1 MPESSKQVIRKSQ
14 KTLHT
19 YSGELVPFGKHRSD
33 KAPTNM
39 IGHVQ
44 FFAQYFLQDLQTAND
59 QEIIPAHKWLDE
71 NTNTLKQ
78 CSDISDIVE
87 LLEHKGYLTPD
98 TVAEIS
104 KTTSAPMLIAG
115 DFEETV
121 PSGDALDV
129 VFSAS
134 NILERLASPD
144 TCSAERQQLVC
155 EAEFCKFSQTEQETL
170 LGILWQYILDHRNS
184 EDSMELVAAGS
195 AIRKFAALMPMDR
208 MEDLAVLIEPGYNT
222 PPAIEVELELAK
234 MVYRNYEV
242 YPPAEP
248 DQQSQLTIQ
257 LWRLA
262 QDYLNPR
269 FLLRE
274 KHSAVASLAI
284 EALIAMRSSVAEAAW
299 RAALECPYQWF
310 GEMVSDHVAT
320 LRSCW
325 SGRND
330 SAVAWLD
337 ELRSRVI
344 KANL

>member
-1 MPESSKQVIRKSQ
+1 MPESSQQVIKKLP
-14 KTLHT
+14 KTAFAYT
-19 YSGELVPFGKHRSD
+19 GDLVLVEKHRSG
-33 KAPTNM
+33 KEPANM
-39 IGHVQ
+39 VGYLQ
-44 FFAQYFLQDLQTAND
+44 FSAQYILQNLQTVND
-59 QEIIPAHKWLDE
+59 QEIISARKWLDE
-71 NTNTLKQ
+71 NTNKLKQ
-78 CSDISDIVE
+78 YSDIAE
-87 LLEHKGYLTPD
+87 LLEHKGHLTPD
-98 TVAEIS
+98 TITEIH
-104 KTTSAPMLIAG
+104 KTTSAPTLIAG
-115 DFEETV
+115 DFAETV

-129 VFSAS
+129 VFSTS

-170 LGILWQYILDHRNS
+170 LEILWQYILDHRNS
-184 EDSMELVAAGS
+184 NDSGELVAAGS
-195 AIRKFAALMPMDR
+195 AIRKYAALMPMDR

-242 YPPAEP
+242 FPPAEP
-248 DQQSQLTIQ
+248 DQQSQLTMQ

-284 EALIAMRSSVAEAAW
+284 EALIAMRSSVAEDAW
-299 RAALECPYQWF
+299 RAALVCPYQWF

-320 LRSCW
+320 LRNCW

-344 KANL
+344 KKNL